1 MRGKGALLLVMGALA
16 LALMAAP
23 AGAISIVDP
32 SGQFFGFSQS
42 DVDNNNVPFWDGDS
56 SDSGADDYNIGHY
69 ILGYDPDGGGP
80 INPGPG
86 VGFAT
91 PQYYG
96 LNTAGYDTSFYFMDG
111 DTTVTLKLEIA
122 GYAGENEFGYYT
134 YDPSTGLLTERKVI
148 FSGTDSPQLTKT
160 ISFPTYF
167 VLFLES
173 PQGEFTTLTGGSHF
187 AIFRD
192 GSDTTA
198 PFVWYIG
205 MEDLA
210 NLGDKDYQDMVVSI
224 SFDTGGGVVP
234 IPGSVL
240 LLGSGLLGLLAMG
253 RRRNKR
259 L

>member
-1 MRGKGALLLVMGALA
+1 LVMGALA

-32 SGQFFGFSQS
+32 SGIFFGFSQS
-42 DVDNNNVPFWDGDS
+42 DVNNDNVPFWDGNS
-56 SDSGADDYNIGHY
+56 SDSGANDYNIGHY
-69 ILGYDPDGGGP
+69 ILGYDPDVGGP

-96 LNTAGYDTSFYFMDG
+96 LNTDATGYDTSFYFMDG

-122 GYAGENEFGYYT
+122 GYAGSNEFGWYEYNPT
-134 YDPSTGLLTERKVI
+134 TKTLGNKHVI
-148 FSGTDSPQLTKT
+148 FTGSATPGEETT
-160 ISFPTYF
+160 ISFTTYF
-167 VLFLES
+167 VFYLKSLE
-173 PQGEFTTLTGGSHF
+173 GEFTTLTGGSHF

-192 GSDTTA
+192 GSDTMA

-210 NLGDKDYQDMVVSI
+210 TLGDKDYQDMVVSLQ
-224 SFDTGGGVVP
+224 FDTGGGVVP